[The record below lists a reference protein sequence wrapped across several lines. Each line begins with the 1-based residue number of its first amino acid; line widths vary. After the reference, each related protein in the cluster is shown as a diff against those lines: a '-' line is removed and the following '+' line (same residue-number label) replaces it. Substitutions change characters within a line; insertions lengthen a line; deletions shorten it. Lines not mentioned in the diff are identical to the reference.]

1 MTFPFFKLLLGEPGL
16 SRSGRAGAGGLLFS
30 LLLSLLLLFATPAQ
44 AQHPT
49 TRATAPRTALRPRPV
64 RLRLPPPLAPPAP
77 APLEVVDAPLPFQFN
92 VAGRRRA
99 TLPLEIQ
106 RNLLIVSFMVNGV
119 GPLNFMLDS
128 GVSTA
133 ILTDPAV
140 ADSLGLR
147 RGQPYRVVG
156 AGGESTGLLAHE
168 TEGVRLSAGAVVA
181 PNFRLLILSE
191 DVLNLSGYV
200 GMPIHGILGSELFR
214 SFVVGVESDAKQ
226 LVLTAPAHY
235 RAPRGRRWT
244 SLPLT
249 LIANKAYLNLPV
261 QVTDSL
267 ALPLRLVLDTGAGH
281 ALSLEAGSA
290 PLLQVPA
297 QRLRSDLGRGLTG
310 FIRGY
315 LGRVSAL
322 QLGRYRLPAV
332 LTSFPDSGQV
342 HTRASVPRNGNVG
355 YELLKR
361 FSLVID
367 YPHRRLLLRPNGQY
381 RTPFEHDMCGIEF
394 IATGPDFRRYVIMR
408 VAPNSPAATAGVL
421 ANDELISVNM
431 LPASGLSLTQLSRI
445 FHSADGRALL
455 LTLRR
460 ADGELHTT
468 MLKLKRQI

>member
-1 MTFPFFKLLLGEPGL
+1 MTFLTFRTQIRMSEWVAA
-16 SRSGRAGAGGLLFS
+16 RRTGAGWLLVWLVALGLL
-30 LLLSLLLLFATPAQ
+30 AGPAL
-44 AQHPT
+44 AQ
-49 TRATAPRTALRPRPV
+49 RGALPARPV
-64 RLRLPPPLAPPAP
+64 RLRLPPPLALPEPVALSDPPVA
-77 APLEVVDAPLPFQFN
+77 LPFQFD
-92 VAGRRRA
+92 VARRRRA
-99 TLPLEIQ
+99 FLPLEIQ
-106 RNLLIVSFMVNGV
+106 RNLLIVSFMVNGT

-128 GVSTA
+128 GVGVS

-140 ADSLGLR
+140 AKSLGLR

-168 TEGVRLSAGAVVA
+168 TEGVRLSAGPVVA
-181 PNFRLLILSE
+181 PSLRMLMLSE

-214 SFVVGVESDAKQ
+214 SFVVGVEPEEKR
-226 LVLTAPAHY
+226 LVLTVPGHY
-235 RAPRGRRWT
+235 RAPRGRRWA

-249 LIANKAYLNLPV
+249 LIAQKAYLTLPV

-290 PLLQVPA
+290 PQLQVPA
-297 QRLRSDLGRGLTG
+297 RRLRSDLGRGLTG

-381 RTPFEHDMCGIEF
+381 NTPFEHDMCGIEF

-408 VAPNSPAATAGVL
+408 VAPDSPAATAGVL
-421 ANDELISVNM
+421 VDDELVSVNL
-431 LPASGLSLTQLSRI
+431 LPASAYSLTQLSRI

-468 MLKLKRQI
+468 MLKLRRQI